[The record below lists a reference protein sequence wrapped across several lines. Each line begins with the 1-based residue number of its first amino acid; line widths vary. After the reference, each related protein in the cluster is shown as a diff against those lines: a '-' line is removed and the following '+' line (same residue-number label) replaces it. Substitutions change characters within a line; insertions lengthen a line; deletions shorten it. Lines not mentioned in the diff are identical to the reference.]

1 MSLLSNRITAVVAG
15 SVLVVGLG
23 ATGAVAG
30 DLIGSG
36 DIRDGGVRSVD
47 LGAGIQARID
57 NKATDGQVNG
67 LAGRVADLEAQLSD
81 SESDVSS
88 LEERLAALESQDASG
103 VNTNWVANDGAQ
115 ILDANTV
122 KVQNAGTA
130 AGSSVEIL
138 NLDLPVQATKTVEFT
153 YELADGATYGGGS
166 PRVFIEVNG
175 SYLNTFD
182 ANPEDAGTENADGSF
197 TKTWTIPV
205 NGRVGNAG
213 VVQDSGVGSIT
224 VSNLVISGQ
233 PISFQ

>member
-1 MSLLSNRITAVVAG
+1 MSVLNNRITAVVAG

-30 DLIGSG
+30 DLIGSA
-36 DIRDGGVRSVD
+36 DIRDGGVHRVD
-47 LGAGIQARID
+47 LGDGINARIA
-57 NKATDGQVNG
+57 NKATDREISGLSAQV
-67 LAGRVADLEAQLSD
+67 
-81 SESDVSS
+81 
-88 LEERLAALESQDASG
+88 AALEDRVAALEAQDASG
-103 VNTNWVANDGAQ
+103 VNTNWVAKEGAQ
-115 ILDANTV
+115 IIDANTV
-122 KVQNAGTA
+122 KVQNAGTT

-153 YELADGATYGGGS
+153 YMLADGATYGGGS
-166 PRVFIEVNG
+166 PRVFLEVNG
-175 SYLNTFD
+175 SYVNTFD
-182 ANPEDAGTENADGSF
+182 ANPEDAGSENADGSF

-224 VSNLVISGQ
+224 VTNLVISGQ

>member
-1 MSLLSNRITAVVAG
+1 MSLLNNRIAAVVAG

-30 DLIGSG
+30 DLIDSG
-36 DIRDGGVRSVD
+36 DIRDGSVRGIDLHGGVSDR
-47 LGAGIQARID
+47 IQ
-57 NKATDGQVNG
+57 NKATDREI
-67 LAGRVADLEAQLSD
+67 AGAEERISV
-81 SESDVSS
+81 
-88 LEERLAALESQDASG
+88 LEEKVAALEAQDASG
-103 VNTNWVANDGAQ
+103 VNTNWEAKDGAT
-115 ILDANTV
+115 IVDANTV
-122 KVQNAGTA
+122 TVSNVGTP

-166 PRVFIEVNG
+166 PRVFLEVNG

-182 ANPEDAGTENADGSF
+182 ANPEDAGSENADGSF

-224 VSNLVISGQ
+224 VTNLVISGQ

>member
-1 MSLLSNRITAVVAG
+1 MSLLNNRIAAVVAG

-30 DLIGSG
+30 DLIDSG
-36 DIRDGGVRSVD
+36 DIRDGSVRGIDLHGGVSDR
-47 LGAGIQARID
+47 IQ
-57 NKATDGQVNG
+57 NKATDREV
-67 LAGRVADLEAQLSD
+67 AGAEERISV
-81 SESDVSS
+81 
-88 LEERLAALESQDASG
+88 LEEKVAALEAQDASG
-103 VNTNWVANDGAQ
+103 VNTNWEAKDGAT
-115 ILDANTV
+115 IVDANTV
-122 KVQNAGTA
+122 TVSNVGTP

-166 PRVFIEVNG
+166 PRVFLEVNG

-182 ANPEDAGTENADGSF
+182 ANPEDAGSENADGSF

-224 VSNLVISGQ
+224 VTNLVISGQ

>member
-36 DIRDGGVRSVD
+36 DIRDGGVHSVD